1 MHMDHHTFKCI
12 KCQPFFT
19 LLRHANIV
27 GFDFKCARVY
37 YQAAEAEKLRI
48 AFESEGKM
56 LADSEKKKVL
66 DSNVITPGTEF
77 MATLSSALHY
87 YIHLRLNTDPGWR
100 GIKVNL

>member
-1 MHMDHHTFKCI
+1 M
-12 KCQPFFT
+12 
-19 LLRHANIV
+19 

-48 AFESEGKM
+48 AFETEGKM
-56 LADSEKKKVL
+56 LADLEKKKVL

-77 MATLSSALHY
+77 MATLSSALYY